1 MAEEEGE
8 KTEKPSGRRLGQA
21 QSEGQMPLSRDVPQW
36 LGMCFGTVGL
46 FAVGGTLQES
56 FIAMFRASATMMV
69 DPDPTRLWPLLAPP
83 IKVTLGLC
91 GLSVLAVIVGFVA
104 QTGGRFWPN
113 LLFKG
118 FDNLI
123 SARGFTNMFSKKMML
138 DLVVSLVKTAF
149 VVWVFWRSVRA
160 DFMALPDISL
170 APPGEQFALMFRP
183 LAHAAVKV
191 LASMLLLVGLDFA
204 LTKYRY
210 LQGLKMSKEEL
221 KREAKDDEGDPKI
234 RARRKAK
241 HRELARGRAAIEVPK
256 ADALI
261 VNPTHIAVAIKYE
274 PGKHRAPVVTAKGK
288 GELAEYMRELARTH
302 GIPIYQDIPLARL
315 LHKKVK
321 VGRAVPSETYKAV
334 AAVLA
339 FVYRVTRRRAP
350 GGTPVA
356 RAAVSE
362 ARL

>member
-21 QSEGQMPLSRDVPQW
+21 SSEGQLPISRDVPQW
-36 LGMCFGTVGL
+36 LGMCAGTVGL
-46 FAVGGTLQES
+46 FVIGGPMQEAFVNMLRGSAVML
-56 FIAMFRASATMMV
+56 A
-69 DPDPTRLWPLLAPP
+69 DPDLARLWPLIMPP
-83 IKVTLGLC
+83 IKLTLGLC
-91 GLSVLAVIVGFVA
+91 GLSTLAVVLGFMA
-104 QTGGRFWPN
+104 QTGGKFWPN
-113 LLFKG
+113 LLWKG
-118 FDNLI
+118 FEGLI
-123 SARGFTNMFSKKMML
+123 SAQGLTNTFSKKML
-138 DLVVSLVKTAF
+138 ADLCLSLCKTAF
-149 VVWVFWRSVRA
+149 IVWVFWRAVRV

-170 APPGEQFALMFRP
+170 APPGEQFGLMFKP
-183 LAHAAVKV
+183 LSHAAVKV
-191 LASMLLLVGLDFA
+191 LASMLLLVGLDLAITRFRHLKA
-204 LTKYRY
+204 
-210 LQGLKMSKEEL
+210 LKMTKEEL
-221 KREAKDDEGDPKI
+221 KREAKDEEGDPKI
-234 RARRKAK
+234 KSRRKAK

-261 VNPTHIAVAIKYE
+261 VNPTHIAVAIRYE

-288 GELAEYMRELARTH
+288 GELAEYMRELARSN

-321 VGRAVPSETYKAV
+321 LGRPVPSETYKAV

-350 GGTPVA
+350 T
-356 RAAVSE
+356 AAPHE